1 MLATSYSFSWRHILV
16 KDYCIYQRKG
26 VVFILSLTFKRATLF
41 YGIAIFAI
49 LSILFSLIGFEYID
63 EQELSAINNTQP
75 VEAPKGK
82 VSIIINAQSKLL
94 EVYSDEQLYKKYRIA
109 VGKSKT
115 PTPIGE
121 WNVVWK
127 DYNWGTGFGTRWMG
141 LNVPWGT
148 YGIHGTNKPWSIGQF
163 ASHGCIRL
171 RNKDV
176 EELFEWVPIGTPVR
190 IEGRKTKVERTLK
203 FKTSGSDVVA
213 LQLKLKELGYFQ
225 GRADGLYG
233 TITED
238 AVKAYQADKGLT
250 PTGIATKEFCSAL
263 GI

>member
-1 MLATSYSFSWRHILV
+1 MKSFLSVRFRHTPI
-16 KDYCIYQRKG
+16 
-26 VVFILSLTFKRATLF
+26 F

-49 LSILFSLIGFEYID
+49 LSIIFSIIGFEYMD
-63 EQELSAINNTQP
+63 EQELASIDTEQP
-75 VEAPKGK
+75 NKAPTGK
-82 VSIIINAQSKLL
+82 VSVVIKTQSKVL
-94 EVYSDEQLYKKYRIA
+94 EVYNDDQLYKKYRIA

-127 DYNWGTGFGTRWMG
+127 DYDWGTGFGTRWMG

-190 IEGRKTKVERTLK
+190 IEGRKVKIARNLK
-203 FKTSGSDVVA
+203 YKTSGSDVVA
-213 LQLKLKELGYFQ
+213 LQLKLKELGYFE
-225 GRADGLYG
+225 GRADGLFG
-233 TITED
+233 TLTEE
-238 AVKAYQADKGLT
+238 AVKAYQSDKGIT
-250 PTGIATKEFCSAL
+250 TTGVATKEFCSAL